1 MKILDCSENFGRD
14 IYRIVDMVGP
24 SPRSG
29 GTAHKIIGLA
39 KVSIN
44 DQEFDVATR
53 RARGIYVNRGEI
65 YDVESNHYFVT
76 VPFLDGETAFEVKEV
91 MNKVD
96 VYAVDYTLA

>member
-1 MKILDCSENFGRD
+1 MKKLSYSENFGRD
-14 IYRIVDMVGP
+14 IYRVVDSEGP

-29 GTAHKIIGLA
+29 GTAHKIIGLK

-44 DQEFDVATR
+44 DQEFDVATHR
-53 RARGIYVNRGEI
+53 VDGIYVNRDEI

-76 VPFLDGETAFEVKEV
+76 VPFLDGDTAFEVKEV

>member
-1 MKILDCSENFGRD
+1 MKKLSYSENFGRD
-14 IYRIVDMVGP
+14 IYRVVDSEGP

-29 GTAHKIIGLA
+29 GTAHKIIGLK

-44 DQEFDVATR
+44 DQKFDVTTHR
-53 RARGIYVNRGEI
+53 VDGIYVNRDEI

-76 VPFLDGETAFEVKEV
+76 VPFLDGDTAFEVKEV